1 MLFSRIKIGLL
12 CALAVSLASCG
23 EYSKILRSEDP
34 VAHLDYAKKLFE
46 QQKYPKVVKVLE
58 PYYQHFKNTNEAE
71 NADWMMAYSCY
82 MDDMYEP
89 SGYLMGNF
97 AKTYPL
103 SDKNEQAAFMAAQSS
118 YNISPDSY
126 LDQENTTKAINA
138 LQRFIEHYPTAP
150 QVAQADSMVRE
161 LNEKLDKKAF
171 DIAYNYYRLEEYN
184 SAMIAFTNAL
194 DDRPYTTERENL
206 MYYRAKAAAI
216 YANKSIPDKQAERYA
231 DAITYGRL
239 FLRQFPESDH
249 YSEIEQAVKAMENKS
264 AILDQVIK
272 DLGDKDGLDEK
283 KMKKYDRQVQKE
295 EKAALR
301 AQAKEQKKQNKE

>member
-1 MLFSRIKIGLL
+1 
-12 CALAVSLASCG
+12 
-23 EYSKILRSEDP
+23 
-34 VAHLDYAKKLFE
+34 
-46 QQKYPKVVKVLE
+46 
-58 PYYQHFKNTNEAE
+58 
-71 NADWMMAYSCY
+71 
-82 MDDMYEP
+82 
-89 SGYLMGNF
+89 
-97 AKTYPL
+97 
-103 SDKNEQAAFMAAQSS
+103 
-118 YNISPDSY
+118 
-126 LDQENTTKAINA
+126 
-138 LQRFIEHYPTAP
+138 
-150 QVAQADSMVRE
+150 
-161 LNEKLDKKAF
+161 
-171 DIAYNYYRLEEYN
+171 
-184 SAMIAFTNAL
+184 
-194 DDRPYTTERENL
+194 

-283 KMKKYDRQVQKE
+283 NMKKYDRQVQKE

>member
-71 NADWMMAYSCY
+71 NADWMMAYSWY
-82 MDDMYEP
+82 MDDMYEL
-89 SGYLMGNF
+89 SAYLMGNF

-138 LQRFIEHYPTAP
+138 LQRFIERYPTAP

-194 DDRPYTTERENL
+194 DDRPTPLSGKT
-206 MYYRAKAAAI
+206 
-216 YANKSIPDKQAERYA
+216 
-231 DAITYGRL
+231 
-239 FLRQFPESDH
+239 
-249 YSEIEQAVKAMENKS
+249 
-264 AILDQVIK
+264 
-272 DLGDKDGLDEK
+272 
-283 KMKKYDRQVQKE
+283 
-295 EKAALR
+295 
-301 AQAKEQKKQNKE
+301 